1 MKAKSFRILTFSIVG
16 FLLALVIAVNVA
28 ATIYGDTLIVLL
40 SGSEISEATRAKD
53 EALAEQIVEE
63 GTVLVKND
71 NDTLPLDPQ
80 TKKVNVFGWSSIA
93 WIATGSGSGNS
104 TKNQK
109 SIDTDFLSALE
120 KAGIEYNTALTD
132 MYRNYCSKRNDYAYN
147 TLKGYDYESCLL
159 IEPGLDQYPNVNDL
173 KAYSETAL
181 VVLSRVSGESTDA
194 PLVQYKFKGN
204 IDTPSSTPSDTSR
217 TYLDASTEELALLE
231 YVGANFENVVVII
244 NATNRMN
251 LDFMDEIEGLDS
263 CLVAGGTG
271 NNATTGLV
279 NVLYGQGMYEDAKRE
294 GHYGEAV
301 SPSGRLADT
310 YAYDFRTAASWS
322 NTGILGVGKY
332 IDANGLYPMVSG
344 VTNGNFHGDPAY
356 TQVSYLDY
364 SEDIYVGYK
373 WYETADTMKFW
384 DSQFAKNNFGIQNG
398 YEDVV
403 QYPFGYGLS
412 YTTFE
417 WSVKEKP
424 EIDPS
429 AAMSDPY
436 KEYSMVVAVKNT
448 GDFPAQEVVEL
459 YYTPPYKNGGIEKSS
474 VNLLA
479 FAKTPVPVQP
489 EEVMELTLTFT
500 LADMG
505 SYDSQGKVLA
515 DGGWILESGKYDI
528 TLRTDAHTVAKTK
541 NITFESDKP
550 EDATVS
556 FTLQNDIQNYDEMK
570 DVPEYARNLFTGDS
584 AVDYGISLDGSNT
597 TQAGEI
603 TYVSRANFEGTFPV
617 VDEGTNRTVST
628 KQRTM
633 AQELKNTNLYK
644 QSDVN
649 AWEAANNGTAM
660 PTTDANNGLTLFDDS
675 GKVPNE
681 IGKALGS
688 DYYDPTW
695 DEALDQLS
703 VDEMKKL
710 ALHGWCKEAAL
721 PSVGKD
727 LTVSLDGPS
736 QYDAYLAN
744 NPGVG
749 YPNPSILAQTWNAE
763 LAKSF
768 GLAVGK
774 EANESGRE
782 GWYAPGVNL
791 HRSAFGGRNYEYFSE
806 DPVLSGILGAKVAEG
821 SLDAGVYVF
830 VKHMVGY
837 DQETLRDSIYCW
849 MTEQNLRETYLRPF
863 KIILDKVSHIKM
875 TIDGEEQ
882 VINGTVG
889 IMTSYGRIGAVWA
902 GGSQALLR
910 SMLREEWGYNGAI
923 LSDYSDHMDFMNGDQ
938 MVRAT
943 GDLWMDGVGDR
954 GSFKFEQDSAAFTAQ
969 LREGAHHVLYTIC
982 NAAYVNDN
990 YNMADDSIPIVKEG
1004 AANFPLWTII
1014 GVADGVIGAGC
1025 IVWVVFAIL
1034 KKNKAK
1040 PVPEDGEEAEEGVT
1054 DELSETPAGSVT
1066 DGGEAAETSAEP
1078 SEAEEKPDDPPQDGL
1093 VE

>member
-28 ATIYGDTLIVLL
+28 ASIYGDSLIALIG
-40 SGSEISEATRAKD
+40 GSEIGEATR
-53 EALAEQIVEE
+53 EAGEVLAEQIVEE

-71 NDTLPLDPQ
+71 NETLPLDPQ
-80 TKKVNVFGWSSIA
+80 TKKVNVFGWSSTA

-104 TKNQK
+104 TANQK
-109 SIDTDFLSALE
+109 EIGTDFLSALE

-132 MYRNYCSKRNDYAYN
+132 MYENYCSDRNQYAYN

-159 IEPGLDQYPNVNDL
+159 IEPDLSQYPNVDDL
-173 KAYSETAL
+173 KAYSDTAI

-194 PLVQYKFKGN
+194 PLVQYKYSGS
-204 IDTPSSTPSDTSR
+204 IDNPSNRPADTTR

-231 YVGANFENVVVII
+231 YVGANFGKVVVII

-251 LDFMDEIEGLDS
+251 LDFLDEIQGLDA

-271 NNATTGLV
+271 DNSTTGLV
-279 NVLYGQGMYEDAKRE
+279 NVLYGQGMYEGVQRGE
-294 GHYGEAV
+294 TSHYQEPV

-332 IDANGLYPMVSG
+332 DDASGLYPIGQS
-344 VTNGNFHGDPAY
+344 NGNFHDNPKFD
-356 TQVSYLDY
+356 QVSYLDY

-373 WYETADTMKFW
+373 WYETADEMGFW
-384 DSQFAKNNFGIQNG
+384 DSQFAKNTFGIQNG
-398 YEDVV
+398 YQDVV
-403 QYPFGYGLS
+403 QYPFGYGLT
-412 YTTFE
+412 YTEFK

-429 AAMSDPY
+429 AALTDPY
-436 KEYSMVVAVKNT
+436 KEYSIVVAVKNV
-448 GDFPAQEVVEL
+448 GEFPAQEVVEL
-459 YYTPPYKNGGIEKSS
+459 YYTPPYTPGGIEKSS

-479 FAKTPVPVQP
+479 FAKTPIPVQP
-489 EEVMELTLTFT
+489 GEVVDVTLTFT

-505 SYDSQGKVLA
+505 SYDSQGKVLP
-515 DGGWILESGKYDI
+515 DGGWILESGKYDL
-528 TLRTDAHTVAKTK
+528 TLRTDAHNLAVTQ
-541 NITFESDKP
+541 NNTFDANKP
-550 EDATVS
+550 EDATIS
-556 FTLQNDIQNYDEMK
+556 FTLPSDIQYYDEMK
-570 DVPEYARNLFTGDS
+570 DTPEYARNLFTGDS

-597 TQAGEI
+597 GANI

-617 VDEGTNRTVST
+617 VAEGTDRTAST
-628 KQRTM
+628 KHRSMDQK
-633 AQELKNTNLYK
+633 LKNTNLYK
-644 QSDVN
+644 QSDVE
-649 AWEAANNGTAM
+649 AWEAANRDVAM
-660 PTTDANNGLTLFDDS
+660 PTTGANNGLTLFDDT
-675 GKVPNE
+675 GKVPND

-688 DYYDPTW
+688 DFYDSTW
-695 DEALDQLS
+695 DTALDQLS
-703 VDEMKKL
+703 VSELKNL
-710 ALHGWCKEAAL
+710 ALHGYIKEAAL
-721 PSVGKD
+721 PSVGKEQ
-727 LTVSLDGPS
+727 TTSLDGPS
-736 QYDAYLAN
+736 QYASFNASF
-744 NPGVG
+744 PCVG
-749 YPNPSILAQTWNAE
+749 YPNPSVLAQTWNAE
-763 LAKSF
+763 LCKSF

-774 EANESGRE
+774 EANDSKRE

-806 DPVLSGILGAKVAEG
+806 DSVLSGILGAKVAEG
-821 SLDAGVYVF
+821 SLDAGVYVY
-830 VKHMVGY
+830 VKHMIGY
-837 DQETLRDSIYCW
+837 DQETMRDSLYCW

-875 TIDGEEQ
+875 KIDGEEQ

-902 GGSQALLR
+902 GGSQALLK
-910 SMLREEWGYNGAI
+910 SMLREEWNYNGAI
-923 LSDYSDHMDFMNGDQ
+923 LSDYADHKEFMNGDQ

-943 GDLWMDGVGDR
+943 GDLWMDGFGDP
-954 GSFKFEQDSAAFTAQ
+954 GTFAFEQNSNAFIAQ

-982 NAAYVNDN
+982 NAAYVNEN
-990 YNMADDSIPIVKEG
+990 YNKADDSIPINKEG

-1014 GVADGVIGAGC
+1014 GVADGVIIAGC

-1040 PVPEDGEEAEEGVT
+1040 PVPVDGEETDGNVT
-1054 DELSETPAGSVT
+1054 EDPSETPAEPVADSPET
-1066 DGGEAAETSAEP
+1066 LAETVKDEP
-1078 SEAEEKPDDPPQDGL
+1078 SEAESKADEPPQDGSP
-1093 VE
+1093 E